1 MLERQKPTKMKYKNI
16 LQIDDD
22 FDDCDFFEQ
31 AVKTVTDAAYTSIQ
45 NPIEALHKLIKGEIN
60 PDLIF
65 LDVNMPC
72 MSGKE
77 VLIEIKKT
85 ENTKNIPV
93 ILLSTSPLHA
103 QEAKDAGA
111 KDYLVKPNSLCELK
125 NLLSKILLM

>member
-1 MLERQKPTKMKYKNI
+1 MKYKNI

-31 AVKTVTDAAYTSIQ
+31 AVKTVTDATFTSIQ
-45 NPIEALHKLIKGEIN
+45 NPIDALHKLTNGEIN

-65 LDVNMPC
+65 LDINMPC

-77 VLIEIKKT
+77 VLTEIKKR
-85 ENTKNIPV
+85 ENIKDIPV

-103 QEAKDAGA
+103 GEAKVSGA
-111 KDYLVKPNSLCELK
+111 KDYLVKPNSLGELK